1 MIKRKHHELHV
12 WQEAISLVKEIYKVS
27 KKFSQDELYVLTAHM
42 RKAAISSTSNIAGGA
57 ARTSKREF
65 LQFLSI
71 ARGSLSE
78 LETQVILAKEFGYI
92 ADDLSLTTSV
102 ERVFALLG
110 GLIKSIRSGDK
121 K

>member
-42 RKAAISSTSNIAGGA
+42 RKAAISSPSNIAEGA
-57 ARTSKREF
+57 ARNSTKEF
-65 LQFLSI
+65 LHFLGI

-78 LETQVILAKEFGYI
+78 LETQTIIAREIGYLSDSTVLEQKIDDVFG
-92 ADDLSLTTSV
+92 
-102 ERVFALLG
+102 LLG
-110 GLIKSIRSGDK
+110 GLINSLKNS
-121 K
+121 